1 MGATHHLHPNIRFL
15 QLQSSDEK
23 STVRSDRKS
32 LIKLKAN
39 RMVSLFLLY
48 IYILGKKI
56 AMMCFTSWL
65 ILYGAGEGNRTLLSS
80 LGSSHS
86 TDELRPHDVHIVSYI
101 NLFIQVQLII
111 LYIPIVVIVLYYYQ
125 NRCIK

>member
-1 MGATHHLHPNIRFL
+1 
-15 QLQSSDEK
+15 
-23 STVRSDRKS
+23 
-32 LIKLKAN
+32 
-39 RMVSLFLLY
+39 MVSLFLLY

-86 TDELRPHDVHIVSYI
+86 TDELRPQDVHIVSYMYI
-101 NLFIQVQLII
+101 YIQVKLVMTE
-111 LYIPIVVIVLYYYQ
+111 IPIAVAVLYCYN
-125 NRCIK
+125 NRGIK

>member
-1 MGATHHLHPNIRFL
+1 MGATHHLHPNVRFL

-32 LIKLKAN
+32 LIKLKRLTEWLAFF
-39 RMVSLFLLY
+39 VIYLY
-48 IYILGKKI
+48 FRQKI

-86 TDELRPHDVHIVSYI
+86 TDELRPHDVHIVSYYT
-101 NLFIQVQLII
+101 
-111 LYIPIVVIVLYYYQ
+111 LYP
-125 NRCIK
+125 

>member
-1 MGATHHLHPNIRFL
+1 MGATHHLHPNVRFL

-32 LIKLKAN
+32 LIKLKRLTEWLAFF
-39 RMVSLFLLY
+39 VIYLY
-48 IYILGKKI
+48 FRQKI

-86 TDELRPHDVHIVSYI
+86 TDELRPHDVHIVSYNNI
-101 NLFIQVQLII
+101 YIQVELLYI
-111 LYIPIVVIVLYYYQ
+111 LYTHSGCCIVL
-125 NRCIK
+125 I

>member
-1 MGATHHLHPNIRFL
+1 MGATHHLHPNVRFL
-15 QLQSSDEK
+15 QLRISDEK

-39 RMVSLFLLY
+39 RMVSLFVIYLY
-48 IYILGKKI
+48 FRQKI

-101 NLFIQVQLII
+101 NLFIQVTLII

>member
-1 MGATHHLHPNIRFL
+1 
-15 QLQSSDEK
+15 
-23 STVRSDRKS
+23 
-32 LIKLKAN
+32 
-39 RMVSLFLLY
+39 MVSLFLLY

-86 TDELRPHDVHIVSYI
+86 TDELRPHDVNIVSYI
-101 NLFIQVQLII
+101 YIYIQVII
-111 LYIPIVVIVLYYYQ
+111 DISMIIPIVVNVLNYFQ
-125 NRCIK
+125 SRCIK